1 MEVVAGRRLRSGLRR
16 GVVADVVFMVVV
28 LVAVWRVWRT
38 CTFDSRCEMGN
49 GPSLLLEWETEGG
62 PYRLSTMTW
71 PGLSCTN
78 GGRSLHGLPK
88 AVVLAIAW

>member
-1 MEVVAGRRLRSGLRR
+1 
-16 GVVADVVFMVVV
+16 MVVV
-28 LVAVWRVWRT
+28 LVAVWHAWWT
-38 CTFDSRCEMGN
+38 CTFDSRCEMVN
-49 GPSLLLEWETEGG
+49 GASMLVLWDKESG

>member
-1 MEVVAGRRLRSGLRR
+1 MKRISSKLWRWRREGGFGRYCVEVSLRVL
-16 GVVADVVFMVVV
+16 MVVV

-71 PGLSCTN
+71 PGL
-78 GGRSLHGLPK
+78 
-88 AVVLAIAW
+88 